1 MIFLTNK
8 KKSVFKKYY
17 IFSSKFI
24 YLKKILPQLDLMYS
38 KMSKQ
43 NRKSN

>member
-1 MIFLTNK
+1 M
-8 KKSVFKKYY
+8 
-17 IFSSKFI
+17 FSSKLK
-24 YLKKILPQLDLMYS
+24 LKKILPQLDLMYS

>member
-1 MIFLTNK
+1 ML
-8 KKSVFKKYY
+8 
-17 IFSSKFI
+17 SKNITCFHQNLK
-24 YLKKILPQLDLMYS
+24 LKKILPQLDLMYS

>member
-1 MIFLTNK
+1 MK
-8 KKSVFKKYY
+8 KNALKKFY

-24 YLKKILPQLDLMYS
+24 TEKILPQLDLMYS